1 MQLEY
6 PECVIT
12 IDEIKAVYDKGDIIE
27 KMLFGHIEAADQD
40 TNITTST
47 ENGIKRR
54 EEILKVNPKDTESIE
69 DRRFRILIKWYD
81 SYPYTFRDLINR
93 MDNLLGQGNY
103 TIVIDND
110 TQEMMCRLEL
120 KKRAMYDE
128 FVKLL
133 ETIVPLNIKMDIML
147 RYRQWLEYKNTT
159 WKDLKAKTWYEMR
172 NEVR

>member
-1 MQLEY
+1 
-6 PECVIT
+6 
-12 IDEIKAVYDKGDIIE
+12 
-27 KMLFGHIEAADQD
+27 
-40 TNITTST
+40 
-47 ENGIKRR
+47 
-54 EEILKVNPKDTESIE
+54 
-69 DRRFRILIKWYD
+69 
-81 SYPYTFRDLINR
+81 
-93 MDNLLGQGNY
+93 MDNLLGEGNY

-159 WKDLKAKTWYEMR
+159 WKDLKLKTWYEMR

>member
-1 MQLEY
+1 
-6 PECVIT
+6 
-12 IDEIKAVYDKGDIIE
+12 
-27 KMLFGHIEAADQD
+27 
-40 TNITTST
+40 
-47 ENGIKRR
+47 
-54 EEILKVNPKDTESIE
+54 
-69 DRRFRILIKWYD
+69 
-81 SYPYTFRDLINR
+81 
-93 MDNLLGQGNY
+93 MDNLLGEGNY

-147 RYRQWLEYKNTT
+147 RYRQWLEYKNTA
-159 WKDLKAKTWYEMR
+159 WKDLKTKTWYEMR

>member
-1 MQLEY
+1 M
-6 PECVIT
+6 
-12 IDEIKAVYDKGDIIE
+12 
-27 KMLFGHIEAADQD
+27 
-40 TNITTST
+40 
-47 ENGIKRR
+47 
-54 EEILKVNPKDTESIE
+54 
-69 DRRFRILIKWYD
+69 IKWYD

-93 MDNLLGQGNY
+93 MDNLLGKGNY

-147 RYRQWLEYKNTT
+147 RYRQWLEYKNIT
-159 WKDLKAKTWYEMR
+159 WKDLKLKTWYDMR
-172 NEVR
+172 NEAR